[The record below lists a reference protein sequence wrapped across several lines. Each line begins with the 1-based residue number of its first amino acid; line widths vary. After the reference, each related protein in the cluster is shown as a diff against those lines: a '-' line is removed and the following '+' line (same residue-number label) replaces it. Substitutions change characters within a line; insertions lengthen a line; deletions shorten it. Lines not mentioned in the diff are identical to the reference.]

1 VEDSF
6 AHKSARGQLE
16 SRRSDSSNNT
26 FSSAR
31 RHRTR
36 RHRLWAAC
44 RREYERKSELLTAFP
59 EAPEA
64 SIFQARYWRD
74 PSLAAVLLWNAQIR
88 QAEEE
93 VRRQDVAG

>member
-26 FSSAR
+26 FSSA
-31 RHRTR
+31 R

-74 PSLAAVLLWNAQIR
+74 PSLAAVLLWNAQTR